1 MHLTEQ
7 IDAIRVAVS
16 GKLDPARRSALG
28 QFMTPSPTARFMA
41 SLFTQGDGTVARL
54 LDAGAGVGSLTTAFL
69 ERRFSGWGTFNALDL
84 VTYEVDP
91 LLQGH
96 LRENLS
102 RYQVLGRARGMD
114 VTVAVHARDFIET
127 AARQLLSGDFTPC
140 THAILNPPYK
150 KINSDS
156 AHRHWLRT
164 VGIETVNLYTAFL
177 ALAVDL
183 LAPGGE
189 MVAIVPRS
197 FCNGTYYRPF
207 RERFLHKVSIR
218 QIHLYEARNKAFRD
232 GDVLQENII
241 LHLVKGRPQGPVIVS
256 TSTDDSLHDYRAHTY
271 PFAQIVKPGDAESFI
286 HIPAG
291 PAGCPIEASGAITH
305 SLADLGISASTGPV
319 VDFRAREYL
328 RTHPGEDTVPLL
340 YPAHFGP
347 VALEWPKAGGK
358 KPNAIVQHPG
368 TQKSLYPNGYYT
380 VVRRFSS
387 KEEKKRIVANVVDP
401 AVFPA
406 GYLGFENHL
415 NVFHEKKAGLSREL
429 AYGLFVFLSSTL
441 ADDYFRRFNG
451 HTQVN
456 VGDLKQMKY
465 PSRQALT
472 ELGTWALTQ
481 QNLSQEIIDER
492 VAALA

>member
-7 IDAIRVAVS
+7 IDTIRVEVS
-16 GKLDPARRSALG
+16 GKLDPTRRSELG
-28 QFMTPSPTARFMA
+28 QFMTPSPTAAFMA
-41 SLFTQGDGTVARL
+41 SLFKNAHQPAARL

-69 ERRFSGWGTFNALDL
+69 ERCFSGWGTFKEVDV
-84 VTYEVDP
+84 VTFEVDP

-96 LRENLS
+96 LRENLA
-102 RYQVLGRARGMD
+102 RCQVLARTRGVD
-114 VTVAVHARDFIET
+114 VKVAVHPDDFIET
-127 AARQLLSGDFTPC
+127 AARQLLREDFQPC

-156 AHRHWLRT
+156 SHRRWLRT

-183 LAPGGE
+183 LAQGGE

-207 RERFLHKVSIR
+207 RERFLHKVSIQ
-218 QIHLYEARNKAFRD
+218 QIHLYEARDKAFKD

-241 LHLVKGRPQGPVIVS
+241 LHLVKGKPQGPVIVS
-256 TSTDDSLHDYRAHTY
+256 TSTDDSLHDYQAHAY
-271 PFAQIVKPGDAESFI
+271 PFGQIVKPGDAESFI
-286 HIPAG
+286 HIPTG
-291 PAGCPIEASGAITH
+291 PADCPIEASGSITH
-305 SLADLGISASTGPV
+305 SLADIGISASTGPV
-319 VDFRAREYL
+319 VDFRAKEHL
-328 RTHPGEDTVPLL
+328 RTHPEENTVPLL
-340 YPAHFGP
+340 YPAHFGATT
-347 VALEWPKAGGK
+347 VAWPKAGGK
-358 KPNAIVQHPG
+358 KPNALVQHPD

-387 KEEKKRIVANVVDP
+387 KEEKRRIVANVVDP
-401 AVFPA
+401 ATFPTE
-406 GYLGFENHL
+406 YLGFENHL
-415 NVFHEKKAGLSREL
+415 NVFHEKKAGLSREM
-429 AYGLFVFLSSTL
+429 AYGLFVFLSSSQVD
-441 ADDYFRRFNG
+441 AYFRRFNG

-465 PSRQALT
+465 PSRAALT
-472 ELGTWALTQ
+472 ALGKWALTHEV
-481 QNLSQEIIDER
+481 LLQETIDQR